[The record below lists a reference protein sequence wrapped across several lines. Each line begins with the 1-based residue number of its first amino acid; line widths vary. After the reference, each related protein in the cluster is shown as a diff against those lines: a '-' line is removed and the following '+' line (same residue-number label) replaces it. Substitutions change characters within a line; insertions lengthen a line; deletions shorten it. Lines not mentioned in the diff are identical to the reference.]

1 MGTQQDNKMR
11 LVLLLPVLVLVA
23 VAAADNKG
31 PAVYDNER
39 LLFGS
44 YKTTT
49 YTVVSA
55 STSTVY
61 YSCLS
66 GTYSALI
73 CKGRKRKSVRG
84 MKDLSTPVEDMMLDS
99 SGDAGSEDVKQL
111 DNNTNNSNQKFG
123 FTVWTTSKTT
133 TSITVMYT
141 NTASTLRISYYCAA
155 GGINFPTNPC

>member
-55 STSTVY
+55 STVY

-99 SGDAGSEDVKQL
+99 SGDAGSDNVKQL
-111 DNNTNNSNQKFG
+111 DNNNTNNNDQKFG

-155 GGINFPTNPC
+155 GGISFPVNPC